1 MTSVVTSGLMDWREL
16 HLNRRS
22 RAFNAAHRWVKVA
35 AIAVGFPATTLSLM
49 ALAGRYS
56 ESLNVR
62 AAIAVGIALAVPAIV
77 ARIALPKEDP
87 LVAVGLP
94 SEMYALFLLGFAV
107 VFVIALHEYSAPILI
122 REGDRQSC
130 AGFGDVARATWALGG
145 AKRPS
150 GSRTIATP
158 CGGVATR

>member
-1 MTSVVTSGLMDWREL
+1 MDWREL
-16 HLNRRS
+16 HLSRRS
-22 RAFNAAHRWVKVA
+22 RAFNALHRWVKVA
-35 AIAVGFPATTLSLM
+35 AIAVGFPATILSLM
-49 ALAGRYS
+49 ALAGRFS
-56 ESLNVR
+56 GSLSVR
-62 AAIAVGIALAVPAIV
+62 AAVAVGVALAVPAIV

-130 AGFGDVARATWALGG
+130 AGLGEVARATWALGG

-150 GSRTIATP
+150 DSRTIATP
-158 CGGVATR
+158 CGGVVAR